1 MEESLGNDP
10 AGLIGKAFE
19 LPDKDI
25 RGYSPLTL
33 AFIGDS
39 IYEVIVRT
47 ILVKEGQ
54 RPVNAYNKEKIKYVS
69 ARAQADIARRLE
81 EVLTEEEKEVMRRGR
96 SSKTAHRAK
105 NATLSDYHLATGFE
119 ALCGYLYLAGKTDR
133 LLELVKMSRE
143 GEDEEEI

>member
-1 MEESLGNDP
+1 MLPNAIRIVKRGAQTDTP
-10 AGLIGKAFE
+10 ATSSA
-19 LPDKDI
+19 
-25 RGYSPLTL
+25 SPVC
-33 AFIGDS
+33 A
-39 IYEVIVRT
+39 
-47 ILVKEGQ
+47 
-54 RPVNAYNKEKIKYVS
+54 IKYVS

-81 EVLTEEEKEVMRRGR
+81 DVLTEEEKEVMRRGR

-133 LLELVKMSRE
+133 LLELIKMSRE